1 MGRLYYVYILTNKR
15 NNVLYIGVTSNLEG
29 RVWQHK
35 NNENCGFTAKYNVNR
50 LVYYEEFEYV
60 EDAIRREKQLKGG
73 SRVKKIKLIESI
85 NHEWL
90 DLSEGWY

>member
-35 NNENCGFTAKYNVNR
+35 NKENCGFTAKYNVNR

-73 SRVKKIKLIESI
+73 SRAKKIKLIESV
-85 NHEWL
+85 NHKWL